1 MNNENTDIRQWLE
14 KKVED
19 PVMHKWAAEFLTRL
33 CAVDTSITSDIERLR
48 TAEKQCFDICAQ
60 QLNSFLEK
68 CTIQMLPIDAALIRK
83 DPDYTIPYYA
93 GPLKDN
99 PEKVYHGRFSMLA
112 AIGEDPHK
120 NADGGANDKNAGYD
134 NRWILNAHIDT
145 VAPHIAPRKIKDMI
159 LHGRGTVDNKGGVVC
174 AAMVARL
181 LHDAARDCM
190 IPSLPPLDL
199 VFVTDEESGGNGAL
213 SAINHL
219 SHSDG
224 PVVVLEPTG
233 LTPHPANRGALWF
246 KLELAAEDENARDLL
261 LVAVFNAV
269 KAITDAGMDIRS
281 QSRHPLFSKDDVQTC
296 FGILGSYGKHPSSAC
311 TDLEIKVETKNGELN
326 EPGLRNSILSAF
338 DEAFSAGEFS
348 HKTEYPCV
356 EAGGGKKAHLHFSS
370 IGGHMGSRAR
380 DSDAIVKAASTTIR
394 MAQKEELFF
403 HLPGRSRTLTM
414 EGGQGFLPDHTIE
427 DVKEKITLAVESALH
442 DFRSTHGLLNTHL
455 HSALSFD
462 KLHNRAYCSEQLKGA
477 EVLAD
482 GVFQLT
488 GIDPRPLQGWQAS
501 CDARN
506 FAKKFKEVITFG
518 AGRLQDAHQDDEQI
532 HLPDLA
538 AAAAAITLAIIN
550 ARSEQL

>member
-1 MNNENTDIRQWLE
+1 MNNVNTNIRQWLTN
-14 KKVED
+14 KAKD
-19 PVMHKWAAEFLTRL
+19 PAMHEWAAEFLTSL

-48 TAEKQCFDICAQ
+48 TVEKQCFDLCAQ

-99 PEKVYHGRFSMLA
+99 PEKVYHGRFNMLA
-112 AIGEDPHK
+112 AIGEDPRK
-120 NADGGANDKNAGYD
+120 NADGGADDGNAGYD

-145 VAPHIAPRKIKDMI
+145 VAPHIAPSKINDMV

-174 AAMVARL
+174 AVMVARL
-181 LHDAARDCM
+181 LHDAARERL
-190 IPSLPPLDL
+190 IKSLPLLDL
-199 VFVTDEESGGNGAL
+199 VFVSDEESGGNGAL

-219 SHSDG
+219 SPTNG
-224 PVVVLEPTG
+224 LVVVLEPTG

-246 KLELAAEDENARDLL
+246 KLALTAEDENVRDLL
-261 LVAVFNAV
+261 LMAVFNAV
-269 KAITDAGMDIRS
+269 RAITDAGMDIKS

-311 TDLEIKVETKNGELN
+311 TDLEIQAETKNGALN
-326 EPGLRNSILSAF
+326 EPGLRNSMTSAF
-338 DEAFSAGEFS
+338 DAALSDGEFT

-356 EAGGGKKAHLHFSS
+356 EAGGGKKARLHFRS
-370 IGGHMGSRAR
+370 IGGHMGSMAR

-394 MAQKEELFF
+394 MAQKKELFF
-403 HLPGRSRTLTM
+403 HLLDKPRTLIL

-427 DVKEKITLAVESALH
+427 DVKEKIALAVESALH
-442 DFRSTHGLLNTHL
+442 DFRSMHGLSNTHL
-455 HSALSFD
+455 HLALSFD
-462 KLHNRAYCSEQLKGA
+462 KLHNRAYCSKRANGTEKLVDA
-477 EVLAD
+477 LY
-482 GVFQLT
+482 QLT
-488 GIDPRPLQGWQAS
+488 EIDARPLQGWQAS
-501 CDARN
+501 CDARI

-532 HLPDLA
+532 HLPDIA
-538 AAAAAITLAIIN
+538 AAAAVITLAIMTSKN
-550 ARSEQL
+550 AF